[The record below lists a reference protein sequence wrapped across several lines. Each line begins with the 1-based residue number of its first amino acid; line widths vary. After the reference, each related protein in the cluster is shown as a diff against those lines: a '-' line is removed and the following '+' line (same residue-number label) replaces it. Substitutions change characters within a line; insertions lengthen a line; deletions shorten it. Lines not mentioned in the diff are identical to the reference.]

1 MYAAAL
7 IIFREVLEAALI
19 ISIVLAATKGVASR
33 SLWVGAGVA
42 GGLAGAAIVALFA
55 GVIASAAAGA
65 GQELFNAGVL
75 FTAVAMLGWH
85 NVWMSRHGRAL
96 ALDMSAVG
104 DAVVAGHRPLY
115 ALGLVVGLAVLREGS
130 EVVLFLYGLSA
141 GGEGTSGLLMGG
153 GIGLAAGA
161 VLGVVLYFGLLQI
174 PSRYLFS
181 ATSWLILLL
190 AAGLA
195 AQGAGYLTQA
205 GLLPML
211 GHRIWDSSWLLS
223 EQSVVG
229 QVLHILVGYM
239 ARPSGIELVFYGAT
253 LAVVG
258 GMMWLFGDSTPP
270 RARPAGRVIS

>member
-96 ALDMSAVG
+96 ASDMHAVG

-115 ALGLVVGLAVLREGS
+115 VLGLVVGLAVLREGS

-141 GGEGTSGLLMGG
+141 GGEGAGGLLMGG
-153 GIGLAAGA
+153 AMGLAAGA
-161 VLGVVLYFGLLQI
+161 VLGIVLYFGLLQI

>member
-33 SLWVGAGVA
+33 SLWVGVGVA
-42 GGLAGAAIVALFA
+42 GGVAGAAIVALFA
-55 GVIASAAAGA
+55 GAIAMAASGV

-85 NVWMSRHGRAL
+85 NVWMSRHGREMASQ
-96 ALDMSAVG
+96 MSAVG
-104 DAVVAGHRPLY
+104 DAVVAGQRPLY

-141 GGEGTSGLLMGG
+141 GGEGAGGLVMGSAA
-153 GIGLAAGA
+153 GLAAGA

-174 PSRYLFS
+174 PARYLFS

-195 AQGAGYLTQA
+195 AQGASYLTQA

-211 GHRIWDSSWLLS
+211 GHRIWDTSWLLS
-223 EQSVVG
+223 EQSLTG
-229 QVLHILVGYM
+229 QVLHILIGYM
-239 ARPSGIELVFYGAT
+239 ARPSGIELVFYGVT
-253 LAVVG
+253 LALIG
-258 GMMWLFGDSTPP
+258 GMMRLFGDRPP
-270 RARPAGRVIS
+270 APAGSAGRTLS